1 MEYEILIFLFHFLYH
16 LLSHFL
22 FHFLY
27 RVTIV
32 WRPRVCRHGL
42 EEMGTGPGR
51 WGQALAGEGGDRP
64 RERGGKDFRRW
75 FSFGG
80 AEGNETV

>member
-32 WRPRVCRHGL
+32 WRPRICRHGL

-51 WGQALAGEGGDRP
+51 WGQALTDGDRP
-64 RERGGKDFRRW
+64 RQERKRFPQMVLILGAGGRA
-75 FSFGG
+75 G
-80 AEGNETV
+80 E

>member
-32 WRPRVCRHGL
+32 WRPRICRHGL

-51 WGQALAGEGGDRP
+51 WGQALAGEKRFP
-64 RERGGKDFRRW
+64 QMVLVL
-75 FSFGG
+75 G
-80 AEGNETV
+80 AGAGRND